1 MLCANASVHA
11 CRPTRKLD
19 IVAVDDKGF
28 PWQPGTA
35 TGIGSLPGTD
45 PMEAARTVI
54 DELPDFPHL
63 AELPARGPGADM
75 IGRTAALLIDI
86 PIETT
91 PRGWRL
97 SPERPGK
104 DLRRARSMLSS
115 DLDAMEEVLDGYHGL
130 LKVQVAGPWT
140 LAATLEQPHSLKP
153 ALADPGAV
161 ADLAASLAEGAAA
174 HVGEVAKRVPGANIV
189 VQLDEPALPAVIE
202 GSVLTPSGLSTVRAV
217 EEEVLRDRLR
227 TVISA
232 TPGYTVVHCC
242 RDAVPFSVI
251 AGSGADGVSF
261 DLSLLRRGDWD
272 LLAEVAEASLGL
284 LVGAAPALDHAERN
298 RASRSALT
306 DLPTASPVGIGLA
319 RTVAD
324 AWRRM
329 GLPPA
334 TCAPQV
340 VITPACGLAGA
351 SPDGARAVL
360 KRVREAARILPEL
373 MEERS

>member
-1 MLCANASVHA
+1 
-11 CRPTRKLD
+11 
-19 IVAVDDKGF
+19 
-28 PWQPGTA
+28 
-35 TGIGSLPGTD
+35 
-45 PMEAARTVI
+45 
-54 DELPDFPHL
+54 
-63 AELPARGPGADM
+63 M

-97 SPERPGK
+97 SPERPGR
-104 DLRRARSMLSS
+104 DIRRAKSMLSS
-115 DLDAMEEVLDGYHGL
+115 DLDAMEEVLDGYQGL
-130 LKVQVAGPWT
+130 LKVQLAGPWT
-140 LAATLEQPHSLKP
+140 LAATLEQPRSLNT

-174 HVGEVAKRVPGANIV
+174 HVAEVAKRVPGAAIV
-189 VQLDEPALPAVIE
+189 IQLDEPALPAVIE
-202 GSVLTPSGLSTVRAV
+202 GSVPTPSGLSRVRAV
-217 EEEVLRDRLR
+217 DEEILRERLR

-242 RDAVPFSVI
+242 RQAVPFAII

-261 DLSLLRRGDWD
+261 DLSLLQRGDWD
-272 LLAEVAEASLGL
+272 HLAETAEASLGL
-284 LVGAAPALDHAERN
+284 LAGATAALDNAERDRGARSARPLNPAGPATLAQAPAPER
-298 RASRSALT
+298 
-306 DLPTASPVGIGLA
+306 VA
-319 RTVAD
+319 RLVAD